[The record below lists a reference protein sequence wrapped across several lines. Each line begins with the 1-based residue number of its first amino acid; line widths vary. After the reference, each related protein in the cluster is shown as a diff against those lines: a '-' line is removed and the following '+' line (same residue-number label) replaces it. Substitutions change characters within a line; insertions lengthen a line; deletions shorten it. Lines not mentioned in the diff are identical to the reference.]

1 MKRLVSVTEME
12 TQISKRG
19 GCLMKSEHRGAIAQ
33 GTTEPYKTLS
43 RAIAR
48 IRESLD
54 LGSLFQATVTDL
66 RQLLE
71 VDRVAVFRLGSE
83 SQGSWG
89 QIIAEDVRSQAD
101 MALGKELGDRHLA
114 DDCNPYY
121 QIGGIQVIPD
131 ISQSDLPPRY
141 RDLLTRLQVKS
152 HLCIPLHH
160 QDTLWGL
167 LWVQQCRGECQW
179 EPSEIEFLRLITSHL
194 SLALER
200 AEEQGKFQ
208 AQTSQLTQAARRE
221 RALATTIDK
230 IRRALD
236 IHTLFQTTTQEVRQL
251 LEADRVGVYRFK
263 PDWSGNFVAESVA
276 PGWTPLMG
284 NLPDIEDTHLQ
295 ETQGGRYRENQ
306 AFAVNDI
313 YNVGHAQCHIEI
325 LEAFQAKAY
334 MVVPILAGETLWGL
348 LAAYQNS
355 GPRHWYEY
363 EVELLSQ
370 IGTQFGV
377 AVHQT
382 ELFEQLKHQKEEL
395 SLTLQNL
402 QQAQSQLVQNEKMAS
417 LGQLVAGVAHEIN
430 NPVNFIYG
438 NLTHITDYARD
449 LLELVE
455 QYQEY
460 YPTPHEAIQEFSEK
474 IEADFLKEDLPKILS
489 SMKVGVERIR
499 GIVLSLRNFSRLD
512 QAEKKPVNI
521 HEGIDST
528 ILILQHRLKSKKDR
542 ASIHLIKEYAEL
554 PLVDCYAAQINQV
567 FMNILSNAIDA
578 LEMRDRGRTPE
589 QIRANPSWIKIS
601 SEWVANDA
609 SSISLGDRRS
619 HAQENLDLLKGSVM
633 RIRICDNG
641 PGIPE
646 EVRSRI
652 FDPFFTTKPI
662 GSGTGL
668 GLSISYQIVVE
679 KHGGSLTCISQPGQG
694 TEFRIEIPMQPVQ
707 MISQAA

>member
-1 MKRLVSVTEME
+1 
-12 TQISKRG
+12 
-19 GCLMKSEHRGAIAQ
+19 MKSQRRTSIAQ
-33 GTTEPYKTLS
+33 GITEPYKILS

-54 LGSLFQATVTDL
+54 LECLFQATVTDL
-66 RQLLE
+66 RQLLD
-71 VDRVAVFRLGSE
+71 VDRVAVFRLCPE

-89 QIIAEDVRSQAD
+89 QIIAEDVRSPD
-101 MALGKELGDRHLA
+101 LTALGTELGDRHRA
-114 DDCNPYY
+114 DDCNPFYE
-121 QIGGIQVIPD
+121 IGGIQVIPD
-131 ISQSDLPPRY
+131 ISQSHLPLPE

-152 HLCIPLHH
+152 HIHIPLHH

-167 LWVQQCRGECQW
+167 LWVHQCQGACPW
-179 EPSEIEFLRLITSHL
+179 EPSEIEFLRLMASHL
-194 SLALER
+194 CLALER
-200 AEEQGKFQ
+200 SEEQGKFQ
-208 AQTSQLTQAARRE
+208 AQTSLLTQAARRE

-230 IRRALD
+230 IRQSLD

-251 LEADRVGVYRFK
+251 LEADRVGVYRFN

-284 NLPDIEDTHLQ
+284 NLPDIDDTHLQ

-313 YNVGHAQCHIEI
+313 YNVGHAQCHIEL
-325 LEAFQAKAY
+325 LETFQAKAY
-334 MVVPILAGETLWGL
+334 IVVPILAGETLWGL

-355 GPRHWYEY
+355 GPRHWHEY

-370 IGTQFGV
+370 LGTQFGV
-377 AVHQT
+377 AVHQA

-395 SLTLQNL
+395 SLTLHNL
-402 QQAQSQLVQNEKMAS
+402 QQAQSQLVQSEKMAS

-438 NLTHITDYARD
+438 NLTHVTDYARD

-460 YPTPHEAIQEFSEK
+460 YPNPHEAIQEFSED
-474 IEADFLKEDLPKILS
+474 IESDFLREDLPKILS

-512 QAEKKPVNI
+512 QSEKKQVNL

-542 ASIHLIKEYAEL
+542 GSIHLIKEYADL

-578 LEMRDRGRTPE
+578 LEMRDRQRTAE

-601 SEWVANDA
+601 SEWVEKDD
-609 SSISLGDRRS
+609 SSLSPGERRS
-619 HAQENLDLLKGSVM
+619 NAQKNLDLAKGSGVV
-633 RIRICDNG
+633 IRICDNG